1 MRKYYPHIALLSA
14 LFILGGCED
23 DASLPS
29 DSELRDY
36 SNIFSALP
44 EQTIYPINNPYS
56 HEKETLGE
64 LLFWDPILSG
74 GQNVACASCHHP
86 KFGWADGRAFSIG
99 SDGIGLGPERYG
111 SEITDIHSPSI
122 MNMAFTGIT
131 IDTELNNFEP
141 GPYFW
146 DLRAKKLEEQA
157 SGPITNPVEMLG
169 YHYDEQEFFP
179 EIVNRLENVAE
190 YVDLFKAAFEQENPI
205 NQKNIAKAL
214 ATFQRKVVSTN
225 SRFDQFL
232 RGNTNVFSEQE
243 VIGLNKFI
251 DGGCADCHNGPML
264 SDNEIS
270 PNEKVLQELDAVRT
284 PSLRNI
290 SKTAP
295 YMQNGSRASLASAIS
310 IYEDRDDLGVS
321 AGESDFD
328 DIELFLLTLDTPVYS
343 HIPERVSSGLPVG
356 GDIQE

>member
-1 MRKYYPHIALLSA
+1 
-14 LFILGGCED
+14 
-23 DASLPS
+23 
-29 DSELRDY
+29 
-36 SNIFSALP
+36 
-44 EQTIYPINNPYS
+44 
-56 HEKETLGE
+56 
-64 LLFWDPILSG
+64 
-74 GQNVACASCHHP
+74 
-86 KFGWADGRAFSIG
+86 
-99 SDGIGLGPERYG
+99 
-111 SEITDIHSPSI
+111 

-146 DLRAKKLEEQA
+146 DLRTKTLEEQA

-169 YHYDEQEFFP
+169 YHYDEQEIFP
-179 EIVNRLENVAE
+179 EIVNRLENIAE

-205 NQKNIAKAL
+205 NQNNVAKGL
-214 ATFQRKVVSTN
+214 ATFQRKVMSTN

-232 RGNTNVFSEQE
+232 CGNINVFSAQE

-270 PNEKVLQELDAVRT
+270 PDEKILQELDAVRT

-295 YMQNGSRASLASAIS
+295 YMQNGYRASLASAIS
-310 IYEDRDDLGVS
+310 IYEDRYDLGVS
-321 AGESDFD
+321 ARAGDFD
-328 DIELFLLTLDTPVYS
+328 DIRLFLLTLDTPVYS
-343 HIPERVSSGLPVG
+343 HIPERVPSGLPVG